1 VLSLLKDI
9 EQWCGYRNEI
19 IHSLMNKNIDSL
31 RDQVAKKAEEG
42 YNLFRRLDKQV
53 QCIKK
58 KQVRKAIGIE

>member
-1 VLSLLKDI
+1 
-9 EQWCGYRNEI
+9 
-19 IHSLMNKNIDSL
+19 MNKNIDSL

-53 QCIKK
+53 QWIKK